1 MQPLKLRDEF
11 LAKHMRGTAIEL
23 RNKQNTGWAQKGPD
37 DLLTITYPT
46 SDVQRSLEAVSA
58 ATPGKP
64 IVFLGQRG
72 RGKSHIMALLHH
84 AVESPDAVMRWA
96 GEWGTKLGTN
106 KLSQLKL
113 QTGFLPISE
122 TLSNQEYANIWDLIF
137 DRHPRGEYFQGQFKQ
152 SGTDI
157 PAKSIL
163 QDLFAEKHTTLIL
176 DEFQTWF
183 DGLSDTAG
191 DTGPKRRQWAFNFI
205 QILSELAKERPDLFM
220 LVVSVR
226 DNTTEAFKQIHRN
239 GPVVIDFKGETA
251 KDDRK
256 RLLLHRLFKNR
267 DHFSD
272 DDIEQKVDAYA
283 SERNRLLYGDKNA
296 ADQSRLRREVV
307 ETWPYS
313 PELIALL
320 EDNIMMADAAQET
333 RDLIRVLAE
342 VFRARGHD
350 VPVLTASDFHIDDDE
365 CGVITLIDS
374 FATTADQEQIRDRA
388 QRNLEA
394 IREAGINAPNAREV
408 ISGIWMR
415 SLSAVRS
422 LGGSKAD
429 LQLDI
434 TRDAPIDD
442 NAFTAELAEI
452 VENSFNIHQVAGEPI
467 RHCFKLPENPQAKVK
482 AWARNDRHFDPETA
496 TAPGLL
502 AVGRDQEFL
511 RRTLEHLLR
520 PEVTE
525 PPSRVIVLDPNWET
539 VPWANVQQQDQ
550 PEKWDRQV
558 LLVLPQAPKDVEETL
573 GEWLARCVSKN
584 RNMVRFLLPKADA
597 PSLYDDRD
605 LIILARCT
613 LLASEWKMSEPQ
625 YRELHTRYDREL
637 RKELSDRFDRYALLA
652 SWSFQDPKACRF
664 HIEAHRAT
672 GGDIPGAVET
682 HIRDNFFAPEDFEAF
697 IVEASKRSET
707 MTQVL
712 SLLRDPSPG
721 DGLIPY
727 LGDQALYE
735 RVLRVAAND
744 KIAINRNS
752 EWHCPQPGQSPDE
765 AFRMLKQRAT
775 PTGWDWN
782 SIYLGTPSEA
792 RGGGVTA
799 PPAPAGTL
807 FGDDGKPTG
816 TSPQP
821 PTGTTTV
828 EQPPTGQPT
837 TTTVGDTGPTDTPPA
852 PTAHPVIH
860 RSLGPKT
867 GVNLLGDLEKW
878 ALPDKQRVTQTTL
891 TFHGLSIKEVRDLC
905 TKLPPKV
912 QGELQIN
919 LPPDGGKPS

>member
-1 MQPLKLRDEF
+1 MQTLELRDEF

-23 RNKQNTGWAQKGPD
+23 RNKQNTGWAQRGPE
-37 DLLTITYPT
+37 DLLAITYPT
-46 SDVQRSLEAVSA
+46 SDVQRSLEAISA
-58 ATPGKP
+58 ARPGKP

-84 AVESPDAVMRWA
+84 AIESPDAVMQWA
-96 GEWGTKLGTN
+96 GAWGAKLGTK
-106 KLSQLKL
+106 KLPQLKL
-113 QTGFLPISE
+113 QAGFFPISE
-122 TLSNQEYANIWDLIF
+122 TLSNQEYANLWELIF
-137 DRHPRGEYFQGQFKQ
+137 DRHPNGAYYKGKFEQ
-152 SGTDI
+152 SRTDI

-163 QDLFAEKHTTLIL
+163 QDLFAEMHTTLIL
-176 DEFQTWF
+176 DEYQTWF
-183 DGLSDTAG
+183 DGLSDTEG

-205 QILSELAKERPDLFM
+205 QILSELSKERPDLFM

-226 DNTTEAFKQIHRN
+226 DNATDAFMQIHRDS
-239 GPVVIDFKGETA
+239 PVIIDFKGETA
-251 KDDRK
+251 KEDRK

-272 DDIEQKVDAYA
+272 DVIEQTVDAYA

-333 RDLIRVLAE
+333 RDLIRILAE

-350 VPVLTASDFHIDDDE
+350 VPVVTAADFHIDDDE

-394 IREAGINAPNAREV
+394 IKEAGIAVPNARE
-408 ISGIWMR
+408 IMSGIWMR

-422 LGGSKAD
+422 LGGSKGD

-434 TRDAPIDD
+434 TRGTPIDD
-442 NAFTAELAEI
+442 NAFTAELSDI
-452 VENSFNIHQVAGEPI
+452 VENSFNIHPVGGEPI

-482 AWARNDRHFDPETA
+482 AWARNDRHFEPETA
-496 TAPGLL
+496 TAPGMI

-511 RRTLEHLLR
+511 RKTLEHLLR

-539 VPWANVQQQDQ
+539 APWANVPQQDQ

-558 LLVLPQAPKDVEETL
+558 LLLLPQAPKEVEKTL
-573 GEWLARCVSKN
+573 GQWLALCVTKN

-597 PSLYDDRD
+597 PPLYNTRE

-613 LLASEWKMSEPQ
+613 LLANEWKGSEPQ
-625 YRELHTRYDREL
+625 YKDIHTRFDREL

-652 SWSFQDPKACRF
+652 RWDYQKPEACKF
-664 HIEAHRAT
+664 HIEAHQAI
-672 GGDIPGAVET
+672 GGDIPSAVEN
-682 HIRDNFFAPEDFEAF
+682 HIRNNFFAPEDFETF
-697 IVEASKRSET
+697 IIEASKRSET
-707 MTQVL
+707 MTLVL
-712 SLLRDPSPG
+712 SLLRNPSPG
-721 DGLIPY
+721 DNLIPY

-752 EWHCPQPGQSPDE
+752 EWHCPQPGQSSDE
-765 AFRMLKQRAT
+765 AFRILKQRAT

-799 PPAPAGTL
+799 PP
-807 FGDDGKPTG
+807 
-816 TSPQP
+816 P
-821 PTGTTTV
+821 PTGTPFGGNGDPIGTTP
-828 EQPPTGQPT
+828 QPPPDPPAVEPYPTGVTTPT
-837 TTTVGDTGPTDTPPA
+837 TRGGAGPTNTPTEP
-852 PTAHPVIH
+852 PSIEPPKNPVIR

-867 GVNLLGDLEKW
+867 GINLLGDLERW
-878 ALPDKQRVTQTTL
+878 ALPDKQQVTQTTL

-912 QGELQIN
+912 
-919 LPPDGGKPS
+919 

>member
-1 MQPLKLRDEF
+1 MQPLDLRDEF
-11 LAKHMRGTAIEL
+11 LSRHMRGTAIEL
-23 RNKQNTGWAQKGPD
+23 RNKQNTGWAQKAPEA
-37 DLLTITYPT
+37 LLGITYPT
-46 SDVQRSLEAVSA
+46 SDVRRSLEAISTT
-58 ATPGKP
+58 TPGKP
-64 IVFLGQRG
+64 VVFLGQRG

-84 AVESPDAVMRWA
+84 AVGSPDAVMRWA
-96 GEWGTKLGTN
+96 AEWGTKLGAN

-122 TLSNQEYANIWDLIF
+122 TLSNQEYSNLWDLVF
-137 DRHPRGEYFQGQFKQ
+137 DRHPNGAYHKGKFAQ

-163 QDLFAEKHTTLIL
+163 QDLFAENHTTLIL

-183 DGLSDTAG
+183 DGLSDTPG
-191 DTGPKRRQWAFNFI
+191 DSGPKRRKWAFNFT
-205 QILSELAKERPDLFM
+205 QMLSELSKERPDLFM

-226 DNTTEAFKQIHRN
+226 DNTTEAFKQIHRD

-251 KDDRK
+251 KEDRR

-272 DDIEQKVDAYA
+272 DDIERRVDVYA
-283 SERNRLLYGDKNA
+283 SERNRLLYDDKNA
-296 ADQSRLRREVV
+296 ADQLRRRHEVV

-313 PELIALL
+313 PELISLL
-320 EDNIMMADAAQET
+320 EENIMMAAAAQET

-342 VFRARGHD
+342 VFRAQGRD
-350 VPVLTASDFHIDDDE
+350 VPVVTAADFHIDDDE

-394 IREAGINAPNAREV
+394 INEAGINAPHAREV

-415 SLSAVRS
+415 SLSAVRR
-422 LGGSKAD
+422 LGGSSGD

-434 TRDAPIDD
+434 TRDAAIDD

-452 VENSFNIHQVAGEPI
+452 VDNSFNIHPVVGEPI

-482 AWARNDRHFDPETA
+482 AWARNDRHFEPQTA

-511 RRTLEHLLR
+511 RKTLEHLLR
-520 PEVTE
+520 PEITE
-525 PPSRVIVLDPNWET
+525 PPSRVIVLDPNWTT
-539 VPWANVQQQDQ
+539 VPWANVRQQDE

-558 LLVLPQAPKDVEETL
+558 LLVLPQTPEETEETL
-573 GEWLARCVSKN
+573 GKWLAQRVSKN

-597 PSLYDDRD
+597 QPLYNDRD
-605 LIILARCT
+605 LLILTRCA
-613 LLASEWKMSEPQ
+613 LLSKDWMETDSKYA
-625 YRELHTRYDREL
+625 ELHRRFDREL
-637 RKELSDRFDRYALLA
+637 RKELADRFDRYALLA
-652 SWSFQDPKACRF
+652 SWNYQTPKVCKF

-672 GGDIPGAVET
+672 GGSIPGAVET

-721 DGLIPY
+721 DNLIPY
-727 LGDQALYE
+727 LGDQTLYE

-744 KIAINRNS
+744 KVAINRNS
-752 EWHCPQPGQSPDE
+752 DWHCPQPGQSSDE

-775 PTGWDWN
+775 PAGWDWN

-799 PPAPAGTL
+799 PAA
-807 FGDDGKPTG
+807 PTG
-816 TSPQP
+816 GLFDDNGGELSGMTPQP
-821 PTGTTTV
+821 TT
-828 EQPPTGQPT
+828 E
-837 TTTVGDTGPTDTPPA
+837 TTTVGPLPTEPPTTSTSEETGPTVT
-852 PTAHPVIH
+852 PTAHPVIR

-867 GVNLLGDLEKW
+867 GINLLGDLEKW

-891 TFHGLSIKEVRDLC
+891 TFHGLSIKELRDLC
-905 TKLPPKV
+905 TKLPPKM
-912 QGELQIN
+912 QGELQIA
-919 LPPDGGKPS
+919 LSPDGEQPL

>member
-1 MQPLKLRDEF
+1 MQPLDLRDEF
-11 LAKHMRGTAIEL
+11 LSKHMRGTAIEL
-23 RNKQNTGWAQKGPD
+23 RNKQNTGWAQKGPEA
-37 DLLTITYPT
+37 LLAITYPT
-46 SDVQRSLEAVSA
+46 SDVLRSLEAVSA
-58 ATPGKP
+58 ATLGKP
-64 IVFLGQRG
+64 VVLLGQRG

-84 AVESPDAVMRWA
+84 AIESPHAVMGWA
-96 GEWGTKLGTN
+96 GEWGAKLGTN

-122 TLSNQEYANIWDLIF
+122 ALSNQEYANLWDLIF
-137 DRHPRGEYFQGQFKQ
+137 DRHPNGAYHKGKFEQ

-157 PAKSIL
+157 PSRSIL
-163 QDLFAEKHTTLIL
+163 QDMFAEKHAALIL

-191 DTGPKRRQWAFNFI
+191 DSGPKRRQWAFNFI
-205 QILSELAKERPDLFM
+205 QILSELSKERPDLFM

-226 DNTTEAFKQIHRN
+226 DNTTDAFKQIHRD

-272 DDIEQKVDAYA
+272 TDIKQEVDVYA

-296 ADQSRLRREVV
+296 ADHSRLRHEVV

-313 PELIALL
+313 PELISLL

-350 VPVLTASDFHIDDDE
+350 VPVVTAADFHIDNDE

-374 FATTADQEQIRDRA
+374 VATTADQEQIRDRA

-394 IREAGINAPNAREV
+394 INEAGIEAPHAREV
-408 ISGIWMR
+408 ISSIWMR
-415 SLSAVRS
+415 SLSVVRR
-422 LGGSKAD
+422 LGGSIGD

-434 TRDAPIDD
+434 TRETPIDD

-452 VENSFNIHQVAGEPI
+452 VDSSFNIHPVVGKPI
-467 RHCFKLPENPQAKVK
+467 RYCFMLPENPQAKVK
-482 AWARNDRHFDPETA
+482 AWARSDRHFETQTA
-496 TAPGLL
+496 AAPGLL

-511 RRTLEHLLR
+511 RKTLEHLLR

-525 PPSRVIVLDPNWET
+525 PPSRVIVLDPNWAT

-550 PEKWDRQV
+550 PEKWGRQV
-558 LLVLPQAPKDVEETL
+558 LLVLPQAPKRVEETL
-573 GEWLARCVSKN
+573 GQWLAQSVSKN
-584 RNMVRFLLPKADA
+584 RNMARFLLPKADA
-597 PSLYDDRD
+597 LPLYDDRN

-613 LLASEWKMSEPQ
+613 LLANEWKGSEPQ
-625 YRELHTRYDREL
+625 YKDLHTRFDRDL
-637 RKELSDRFDRYALLA
+637 RKRLTDRFDRYALLA
-652 SWSFQDPKACRF
+652 SWDYQNPKACKF
-664 HIEAHRAT
+664 HIEAHRVT
-672 GGDIPGAVET
+672 GGSIPGAVEA

-697 IVEASKRSET
+697 IVEASTRSET

-721 DGLIPY
+721 DNLIPY
-727 LGDQALYE
+727 LGDQTLYE

-744 KIAINRNS
+744 KVAINRNS
-752 EWHCPQPGQSPDE
+752 DWYCPQPGQSSDE
-765 AFRMLKQRAT
+765 AFRMLKQRAM

-792 RGGGVTA
+792 RGGGITA
-799 PPAPAGTL
+799 PTAETGTV
-807 FGDDGKPTG
+807 FGGGGGAPTG
-816 TSPQP
+816 TIAQP

-828 EQPPTGQPT
+828 APQPTGPPTIT
-837 TTTVGDTGPTDTPPA
+837 TGGGTA
-852 PTAHPVIH
+852 PTVTPSEHHVIR

-912 QGELQIN
+912 QGELQIS
-919 LPPDGGKPS
+919 LPPGRE

>member
-1 MQPLKLRDEF
+1 MQPLDLRDEF
-11 LAKHMRGTAIEL
+11 LSKHMHGTAIEL
-23 RNKQNTGWAQKGPD
+23 RNKQNTGWAQKSPEA
-37 DLLTITYPT
+37 LLAITYPT
-46 SDVQRSLEAVSA
+46 LDVRRSLEAVSA

-84 AVESPDAVMRWA
+84 AIKSPDAVMGWA
-96 GEWGTKLGTN
+96 REWGTKIGSN

-122 TLSNQEYANIWDLIF
+122 TLSNQEYANLWDLIF
-137 DRHPRGEYFQGQFKQ
+137 DRHPNGAYHKGKFKQ

-163 QDLFAEKHTTLIL
+163 QDLFAENHTTLIL

-191 DTGPKRRQWAFNFI
+191 DTGPKRRKWAFNFI
-205 QILSELAKERPDLFM
+205 QILSELSKERPDLFV

-226 DNTTEAFKQIHRN
+226 DNTTEAFKQIHRD

-251 KDDRK
+251 KEDRK

-267 DHFSD
+267 DHFND
-272 DDIEQKVDAYA
+272 DDIEQKVDVYA

-296 ADQSRLRREVV
+296 ADQSRLRHEVV

-313 PELIALL
+313 PELISLL
-320 EDNIMMADAAQET
+320 EENIMMAEAAQET

-350 VPVLTASDFHIDDDE
+350 VPVVTAADFHIDDDE

-394 IREAGINAPNAREV
+394 INEAGIDAPNAREV
-408 ISGIWMR
+408 ISGIWRR
-415 SLSAVRS
+415 SLSAVRR
-422 LGGSKAD
+422 LGGSVGD

-434 TRDAPIDD
+434 TRDTSIDD
-442 NAFTAELAEI
+442 NASTAELAEI
-452 VENSFNIHQVAGEPI
+452 VDNSFNIHPVVGEPI
-467 RHCFKLPENPQAKVK
+467 RLCFKLPENPQAKVK
-482 AWARNDRHFDPETA
+482 AWARNDRHLEPQTA

-511 RRTLEHLLR
+511 RKTLEHLLR

-525 PPSRVIVLDPNWET
+525 PPSRVIVLDPNWAT
-539 VPWANVQQQDQ
+539 GPWANVQQQDQ

-558 LLVLPQAPKDVEETL
+558 LLVLPQAPKEAEETL
-573 GEWLARCVSKN
+573 GEWLAQHVGKN

-597 PSLYDDRD
+597 PALFNNRD
-605 LIILARCT
+605 LLILTRCA
-613 LLASEWKMSEPQ
+613 LLSKDWTATDSK
-625 YRELHTRYDREL
+625 YAELHRRFDREL
-637 RKELSDRFDRYALLA
+637 RKELADRFDRYALLA
-652 SWSFQDPKACRF
+652 RWDYQNPKACKF
-664 HIEAHRAT
+664 HIEVHRAT
-672 GGDIPGAVET
+672 AGEIPGAVES

-721 DGLIPY
+721 DSLIPY

-744 KIAINRNS
+744 KIAINRSS
-752 EWHCPQPGQSPDE
+752 EWHCPQPGQSSDE

-792 RGGGVTA
+792 RGGGVTV
-799 PPAPAGTL
+799 PTDSAGEL
-807 FGDDGKPTG
+807 SGGDGGELTETP
-816 TSPQP
+816 PQP
-821 PTGTTTV
+821 TTGTTTI
-828 EQPPTGQPT
+828 EPSPTGPPT
-837 TTTVGDTGPTDTPPA
+837 TTTGEGTGLTVTPS
-852 PTAHPVIH
+852 AHPVIH

-878 ALPDKQRVTQTTL
+878 ATLGPYSVTAKI
-891 TFHGLSIKEVRDLC
+891 G
-905 TKLPPKV
+905 
-912 QGELQIN
+912 
-919 LPPDGGKPS
+919 

>member
-1 MQPLKLRDEF
+1 MQPLELRDEF

-23 RNKQNTGWAQKGPD
+23 RNKQNTGWAQKGPE
-37 DLLTITYPT
+37 DLLAITYPT
-46 SDVQRSLEAVSA
+46 SDVQRSLDAVSA
-58 ATPGKP
+58 ATPPRP

-84 AVESPDAVMRWA
+84 AIESPDAVERWA
-96 GEWGTKLGTN
+96 GEWGAKPGVN
-106 KLSQLKL
+106 KLAQLKL
-113 QTGFLPISE
+113 QREFFPISE

-137 DRHPRGEYFQGQFKQ
+137 DRHPNGAYHKGKFEQ

-163 QDLFAEKHTTLIL
+163 QDLFAETHTTLIL

-205 QILSELAKERPDLFM
+205 QILSELSKERPDLFM

-226 DNTTEAFKQIHRN
+226 DSTTEAFRQIHRD
-239 GPVVIDFKGETA
+239 GPVIIDFKGETA

-272 DDIEQKVDAYA
+272 DDIELKVDTYA
-283 SERNRLLYGDKNA
+283 GERNRLLYADKNA
-296 ADQSRLRREVV
+296 ADQARLRREVV
-307 ETWPYS
+307 ETWPFS
-313 PELIALL
+313 PELISLL

-342 VFRARGHD
+342 VFRARGQD
-350 VPVLTASDFHIDDDE
+350 VPVVTAADFHIDDNE

-388 QRNLEA
+388 QRNLDA
-394 IREAGINAPNAREV
+394 INEAGISVPNAREV

-422 LGGSKAD
+422 LGGSKGD

-434 TRDAPIDD
+434 TRNTAIDD

-452 VENSFNIHQVAGEPI
+452 VENSFNIHQVAGEPV

-482 AWARNDRHFDPETA
+482 AWARNDRHFESETA

-502 AVGRDQEFL
+502 AVGKDQEFL
-511 RRTLEHLLR
+511 RKTLEHLLR

-525 PPSRVIVLDPNWET
+525 PPSRVVVLDPNWET
-539 VPWANVQQQDQ
+539 APWANVQQQDQ

-558 LLVLPQAPKDVEETL
+558 LLVLPQAPKKMEETL

-584 RNMVRFLLPKADA
+584 RNMVRFLLPRSDA
-597 PSLYDDRD
+597 APFYTDRE

-613 LLASEWKMSEPQ
+613 LLANEWKVSEPQ
-625 YRELHTRYDREL
+625 YKELHTRFDREL

-652 SWSFQDPKACRF
+652 RWEFQDPKACKF

-672 GGDIPGAVET
+672 GGDIPGAVEN

-697 IVEASKRSET
+697 IIEASKRSDT

-721 DGLIPY
+721 DSLIPY
-727 LGDQALYE
+727 LGDQTLYE

-744 KIAINRNS
+744 KIAINRS
-752 EWHCPQPGQSPDE
+752 GQWHGREPGQSSDE
-765 AFRMLKQRAT
+765 AYRALRQRT
-775 PTGWDWN
+775 MPTGSDWN
-782 SIYLGTPSEA
+782 SINLGTPSEA
-792 RGGGVTA
+792 HGGGVTA
-799 PPAPAGTL
+799 PPAPTGAL
-807 FGDDGKPTG
+807 FGGNGGSTTG
-816 TSPQP
+816 TKPQSPTETTSVEPP
-821 PTGTTTV
+821 PT
-828 EQPPTGQPT
+828 EPT
-837 TTTVGDTGPTDTPPA
+837 TITADGNGGPTIA
-852 PTAHPVIH
+852 PIAHPVIH
-860 RSLGPKT
+860 QSLGPKT
-867 GVNLLGDLEKW
+867 GINLLGDLEKW
-878 ALPDKQRVTQTTL
+878 ALPDKQQVTQTTL

-912 QGELQIN
+912 QGELQIS
-919 LPPDGGKPS
+919 LPPNGEQPS